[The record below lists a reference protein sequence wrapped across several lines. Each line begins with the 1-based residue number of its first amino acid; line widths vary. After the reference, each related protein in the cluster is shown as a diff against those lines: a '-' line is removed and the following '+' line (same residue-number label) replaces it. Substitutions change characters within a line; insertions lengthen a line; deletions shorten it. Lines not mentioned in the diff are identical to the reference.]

1 MDVRNCFSAQ
11 RTNYVGKI
19 DGDVLKTGKFKNTD
33 WKKWNEAMSELQD
46 TKFYIDDSAG
56 LTVSEVRRKCRKL
69 KNSDDGE
76 FSNITCPPLIPSF
89 LYLSA

>member
-1 MDVRNCFSAQ
+1 MVYLFLVHSQEFNIAKRMFGC
-11 RTNYVGKI
+11 VGKI

-69 KNSDDGE
+69 KNSEDGLD
-76 FSNITCPPLIPSF
+76 LIVID
-89 LYLSA
+89 YLQL